1 MRSTVSTPLDDQTEF
16 ALMTI
21 YGPRSP
27 EDMALVERNL
37 HEVKEVYDRNEISVF
52 AGDNMMVFGRY
63 LTFARDKAFMD
74 AFQNYAIDAE
84 DNPKI
89 WRVHTFCWA
98 ARTALAREGDFV
110 ECGVYKGLYSATM
123 CRALDFGTS
132 GRQLYLYD
140 TFEGLAEKYSTP
152 EELEAI
158 NKNYHNEGLHDLVL
172 ERFADYQNVTVVK
185 GIVPDAFDVTAP
197 EKIAF
202 LHVDLNA
209 ASAEIAV
216 LEALL
221 NRVVPGGVILLDDF
235 ARQDMPGL
243 CEAHFKW
250 WTEQGVQVLELP
262 TGQGL
267 VIKP

>member
-1 MRSTVSTPLDDQTEF
+1 
-16 ALMTI
+16 MTI

-37 HEVKEVYDRNEISVF
+37 QEVKEVYNKNEISVF

-74 AFQNYAIDAE
+74 AFQTYAIDAE
-84 DNPKI
+84 DSPKI
-89 WRVHTFCWA
+89 WRIHTFCWA
-98 ARTALAREGDFV
+98 ARNALAVEGDFV

-123 CRALDFGTS
+123 AKTLNFGAS
-132 GRQLYLYD
+132 GRHLYLYD
-140 TFEGLAEKYSTP
+140 TFEGLSEKYSTR
-152 EELEAI
+152 EEFDVI
-158 NKNYHNEGLHDLVL
+158 NKNYRNEGLHDLVL
-172 ERFADYQNVTVVK
+172 ERFAPYDNATVIK
-185 GIVPDAFDVTAP
+185 GVVPDAFVDTVP

-209 ASAEIAV
+209 APAEIAV

-221 NRVVPGGVILLDDF
+221 DKVVPRGVILLDDF

-243 CEAHFKW
+243 CEAHFQW
-250 WTEQGVQVLELP
+250 WQEKGIQVLELP

-267 VIKP
+267 VIK